1 MQTGVGWDKVEPRR
15 CHGGGRSPFSTVSI
29 HSPLSPLQVDLVTDT
44 AMARSGP
51 CPALLL
57 PLVQLTVCLALAS
70 RQSCYDRNYVF
81 RHHMDLRWLSCNR
94 HNSYCNMRMKKM
106 TIYGKPVN
114 TFVHAPSEHLNH
126 ICMGNGIP
134 IPPNLL
140 RSTRFY
146 LATTCTYNKS
156 LSYTGRLFHE
166 QIIVGCCLQGT
177 LLLPLT
183 PALSLPHQPRH
194 LVPQPPPD
202 TGHMV

>member
-1 MQTGVGWDKVEPRR
+1 
-15 CHGGGRSPFSTVSI
+15 
-29 HSPLSPLQVDLVTDT
+29 
-44 AMARSGP
+44 MARSGP

-81 RHHMDLRWLSCNR
+81 RHHMDFRWLSCNR

-146 LATTCTYNKS
+146 LATTCTYNKTYGNTMMKKQGIYGKILTPFIHVPIPIVNNVCFGGGIPIVGGLHRS
-156 LSYTGRLFHE
+156 KAVFPTTQCRYNPPIHAYTGTPMS
-166 QIIVGCCLQGT
+166 QKIVICCCKGLPV
-177 LLLPLT
+177 LL
-183 PALSLPHQPRH
+183 
-194 LVPQPPPD
+194 V
-202 TGHMV
+202 G